1 MIVMV
6 IASAE
11 GDGTSTMALN
21 LARALAEDGYR
32 TALVAADLLPP
43 QASRVAPDP
52 GKERERQAGTAAPD
66 FTKLALVDLLAA
78 GKRLNNDR
86 PPAPNEVLLKAVFTE
101 LSSKFDFIVL
111 DSPPLPGVAD
121 GMTLGGYAHMIL
133 SVITL
138 SKTRRRSF
146 SNHLQLLAVLGRLHG
161 VIINQAIGPVPYKSR
176 RRTITGMLL
185 RR

>member
-32 TALVAADLLPP
+32 TALVAADLVRP
-43 QASRVAPDP
+43 QA
-52 GKERERQAGTAAPD
+52 ERAAAEPEMEGERQTAPH
-66 FTKLALVDLLAA
+66 FTKLALADLLAA
-78 GKRLNNDR
+78 GKRLSSDRLVATND
-86 PPAPNEVLLKAVFTE
+86 VVLKAVFSDLCST
-101 LSSKFDFIVL
+101 FDFVVL

-138 SKTRRRSF
+138 SRTWRRSF
-146 SNHLQLLAVLGRLHG
+146 SSHIQLLSVLGRLHG

-176 RRTITGMLL
+176 RRTMTEMLL